1 MQCSR
6 WRPVAAGVALYTA
19 LASATLLLS
28 ACAGVTG
35 TSFRPASPAALMNG
49 MSGKYIKH
57 VVIVVQENRTFDD
70 LFATFPGADGATSG
84 YYLKPT
90 STGYVKTPINLV
102 MRSLAGDEDVNHDSK
117 AYNVSCDGT
126 DTYPKTS
133 CQMDGFNLEFVD
145 GHTIVAGKYPYMYV
159 NPADITPYWTM
170 AQQYGLSD
178 YMFQTQGSGSFTAHL
193 DLVAGGSNIDD
204 PNCGSSK
211 PCALIDYPSNF
222 SDWGCGAPDT
232 TTKQTVTSLLT
243 RKGKF
248 LPSEGPFPCLTFPTK
263 TMRDLLDAAGVS
275 WKYYTPAYSPG
286 GAGALWDAF
295 SAISDVYND
304 PNEWGTNVSWPETNI
319 FNDITNNTLPAV
331 SWIVPERN
339 NSDHPWG
346 KGSQD
351 NGPSWVT
358 SIVNAVGQSSYWDST
373 AIIVTWDDFGG
384 FFDHEPPPLFDK
396 MGGLGFRVPM
406 LVISPYVP
414 PNEITHTQY
423 EFGSILK
430 FVEQNFGLGSM
441 HTTDQRARSMV
452 DMFDFKQKPRPFS
465 VISAPL
471 KKNYFIHESHVDNQ
485 PVDDE

>member
-1 MQCSR
+1 MLR
-6 WRPVAAGVALYTA
+6 LRPLVIAGIAVA
-19 LASATLLLS
+19 LS
-28 ACAGVTG
+28 ACSGSNG
-35 TSFRPASPAALMNG
+35 TSSFAPPSSETSMNAV
-49 MSGKYIKH
+49 SGKYIKH
-57 VVIVVQENRTFDD
+57 VVIVVQENRTFDNF
-70 LFATFPGADGATSG
+70 FATFPGADGATSG
-84 YYLKPT
+84 YYLNNGKPT
-90 STGYVKTPINLV
+90 AIALKEIPLN
-102 MRSLAGDEDVNHDSK
+102 GDLDLNHNSV
-117 AYNVSCDGT
+117 AYNLGCDGKN
-126 DTYPKTS
+126 TYPKTS
-133 CQMDGFNLEFVD
+133 CQMDGFNLIGID
-145 GHTIVAGKYPYMYV
+145 GNNPSYNYAYSYV
-159 NPADITPYWTM
+159 NPSDIQPYWTM

-222 SDWGCGAPDT
+222 TDWGCAAPNT
-232 TTKQTVTSLLT
+232 TTGETVTSLLT
-243 RKGKF
+243 RKGTF

-346 KGSQD
+346 KGTQD

-358 SIVNAVGQSSYWDST
+358 SIVNGVGQSRYWDST
-373 AIIVTWDDFGG
+373 AVIVTWDDFGG

-441 HTTDQRARSMV
+441 HTTDQRAKSMV

-471 KKNYFIHESHVDNQ
+471 KKNYFIHENHVDNQ